1 MFFFSNF
8 RFRWF
13 GQCPKE
19 KSFFL
24 LMSSLKVTMPF
35 ANIWRYIYLYPF
47 TTNEKF
53 DEAYV
58 ISGAFVSCWHPWN
71 RFLILGKGRGHR
83 WWGKN
88 RECTTCPG
96 IFFSFFLDQFFW
108 TNWECKTCPGIWTF
122 GMFNLLRIY
131 FFSLKSEYWTPE
143 STNLRIVP
151 VFWLNFIYYKGIWCK
166 YEDYRGQRLSI
177 HYLGGLAGKGGQR
190 MRWGGV
196 IANVVFF
203 KL

>member
-108 TNWECKTCPGIWTF
+108 TNWEYKTCPGIWTF

-131 FFSLKSEYWTPE
+131 FFLPE
-143 STNLRIVP
+143 IRIFNP
-151 VFWLNFIYYKGIWCK
+151 RIN
-166 YEDYRGQRLSI
+166 ES
-177 HYLGGLAGKGGQR
+177 
-190 MRWGGV
+190 
-196 IANVVFF
+196 
-203 KL
+203 